1 MAEHRL
7 RRVIH
12 AGEGE
17 DHFSRYLNRWRIEAF
32 KARGHEEAS
41 VLELALA
48 VGYNSL
54 SAFNR
59 AFKASE
65 GGTPSG
71 Q

>member
-1 MAEHRL
+1 M
-7 RRVIH
+7 
-12 AGEGE
+12 
-17 DHFSRYLNRWRIEAF
+17 
-32 KARGHEEAS
+32 
-41 VLELALA
+41 ALA

>member
-1 MAEHRL
+1 M
-7 RRVIH
+7 
-12 AGEGE
+12 
-17 DHFSRYLNRWRIEAF
+17 
-32 KARGHEEAS
+32 
-41 VLELALA
+41 
-48 VGYNSL
+48 GYNSL